1 MALIPPVLMD
11 ALEIFVLVVL
21 LLYGFRQIMRMRRS
35 GALTKEE
42 AQRRLQAMMQPPTPR
57 PTEAHP
63 PQAQPAGDVWGA
75 EAERIRRH
83 MEELT
88 ARNIREAR
96 RMLGLRDEDDS

>member
-1 MALIPPVLMD
+1 MIPPALID

-21 LLYGFRQIMRMRRS
+21 LLYGVRQIMNMRRS

-42 AQRRLQAMMQPPTPR
+42 AQRRLQAMMQPPTPTPR
-57 PTEAHP
+57 STEAHP

-96 RMLGLRDEDDS
+96 RMLGLRDEDES